1 MAANPSTESGV
12 TPESASGYRS
22 APADSYSS
30 SGYAEDSY
38 SDSGFQAESEYQER
52 SERYEDGPSISGRI
66 FRVLGGLLSVH
77 ADIAKQELG
86 RDQSRILRGV
96 ILLVVGLSF
105 VSMVVLLLQGVL
117 VWLFMQRGLLL
128 GWALLCVAGIDLL
141 MAAGSIALSRRAF
154 AKPVLPETRA
164 LLRRTIS
171 SLLP

>member
-30 SGYAEDSY
+30 SGYAEDPY
-38 SDSGFQAESEYQER
+38 SDPDFEAESETPDSAER
-52 SERYEDGPSISGRI
+52 DHDGPGISGRI

-77 ADIAKQELG
+77 ADIAKQELS

-141 MAAGSIALSRRAF
+141 MAAASIWLARRAL
-154 AKPVLPETRA
+154 AQPVLPETRS